1 MPFTKW
7 WHSLAI
13 SFSVVTWGLA
23 QPLFDI
29 AAQLVAHQGGTAR
42 AVLLLVLIWQILPTA
57 ALFAIERIIISKSK
71 NPAILRVYRIALFS
85 VATIIFLRAFQIQYV
100 PQVAML
106 SSALKVLILILPLF
120 VVPLIVTYLLRPV
133 SMFFAVLSVASLV
146 ATGIFANQAGLFNTA
161 WNSLETNAI
170 PQTTTSD
177 NARPPVFIIVFDAFG
192 GQVLLKDG
200 GIDPERFPKLASLG
214 KDSAVFTNA
223 TSNYGLTSLSLAEMM
238 TGQKNAFPQPAAD
251 DEPVIADST
260 SVFSVLTRSGYTVNS
275 YDDLYVD
282 CPPESVICRNQRALA
297 REHPFLLSA
306 SAPAILFGNL
316 FPHSLQMRFFSVP
329 LIGHLSSRM
338 VWNEFLSDINA
349 PTAFNQVFYVHLLLP
364 HMPYEFDPQ
373 GRWHLPPPA
382 GDPAR
387 MASAYEQQV
396 MFVDTLVGELT
407 EKLKAEGL
415 YEQSVIIITGDHGPR
430 NLGALLSHPPTEMN
444 PIIPNVALVIH
455 GPGVNPQVSDAD
467 YQHIDFKPTLLDILG
482 LASRNSSKGVSAFAR
497 QRPTR
502 QKLFWYN
509 WLFVYPGRW
518 YAYDAVSRKW
528 LPAPEAITN
537 GSR

>member
-29 AAQLVAHQGGTAR
+29 VTQLVAHQGGTAR

-85 VATIIFLRAFQIQYV
+85 VATIIFLRAFQIQYL

-146 ATGIFANQAGLFNTA
+146 ATGIFAYQTGLFNTA

-200 GIDPERFPKLASLG
+200 GIDPERFPHLASLG

-223 TSNYGLTSLSLAEMM
+223 TSNYGLTALSVRTML
-238 TGQKNAFPQPAAD
+238 TGRLEDSPRQTAD
-251 DEPVIADST
+251 DGPVNVGSST
-260 SVFSVLTRSGYTVNS
+260 VFSDLSQNGYTIKS
-275 YDDLYVD
+275 YEDLYIA
-282 CPPESVICRNQRALA
+282 CPSGTAICNNKFPFMQR
-297 REHPFLLSA
+297 HPWLLSA
-306 SAPAILFGNL
+306 EAPWTLFSSL
-316 FPHSLQMRFFSVP
+316 MPHSLQLQTFGAPFS
-329 LIGHLSSRM
+329 GHVFSRPI
-338 VWNEFLSDINA
+338 WDEFLSDIRR
-349 PTAFNQVFYVHLLLP
+349 PTAFNQVFYVHILLP
-364 HMPYEFDPQ
+364 HVPYEFDSQ
-373 GRWHLPPPA
+373 GRWRLPPPLGNA
-382 GDPAR
+382 TR
-387 MASAYEQQV
+387 MKSAYEQQV
-396 MFVDTLVGELT
+396 MFVDMFAGELIA
-407 EKLKAEGL
+407 KLKAEGL
-415 YEQSVIIITGDHGPR
+415 YEQSVIVITGDHGPR
-430 NLGALLSHPPTEMN
+430 NLGALMSRPPTEMN
-444 PIIPNVALVIH
+444 PIIPNVALIIH
-455 GPGVNPQVSDAD
+455 GPDVKPQVSDID
-467 YQHIDFKPTLLDILG
+467 YQHVDFRPTLLDVLG
-482 LASRNSSKGVSAFAR
+482 ISSRNSGQGVSAFAR

-502 QKLFWYN
+502 QKLFWFN
-509 WLFVYPGRW
+509 WLFVFPGRW
-518 YAYDAVSRKW
+518 YVYDSTSGIW
-528 LPAPEAITN
+528 LPRPESNAN
-537 GSR
+537 ARR